1 MLQQQLIKAERDRIL
16 QQIQSGALPAETAK
30 QLAEELEELDEDGAL
45 SRKMKSVPKPSVTPV
60 PSTKPAKS
68 GGGRRW
74 LLLLLF
80 LYESN
85 YVSNLRI
92 FFREKLTSVTLSSTE
107 HNCNPFL
114 FSLHYFTLEKIFCSI
129 SDLTVEILNPVD
141 PQIPSSKD
149 ISSST
154 SETVAESPVGTQV
167 SGWRYG
173 AKRILGS
180 FASVCQRLN
189 QLLLKVVAKVFP
201 WNRRARRRLNGGSED
216 EWCYI
221 TVTKSYKWDFIK
233 KLFRANQYLKTWCVF
248 NIKMFLNTI
257 SNQHFWRRDR
267 FVSES

>member
-1 MLQQQLIKAERDRIL
+1 MGIASHLDSTGNILVDVADGIGLVSKGIEALENWVDPNSQPKEDIQPDAPSIDPNVPQITPVPAQAPPTEVPKPVICKKGKCAPYDPSKDRVLQQQLIKAERDRIL

-68 GGGRRW
+68 GGD
-74 LLLLLF
+74 F
-80 LYESN
+80 
-85 YVSNLRI
+85 
-92 FFREKLTSVTLSSTE
+92 
-107 HNCNPFL
+107 
-114 FSLHYFTLEKIFCSI
+114 
-129 SDLTVEILNPVD
+129 TVEILNPVD

-154 SETVAESPVGTQV
+154 SETVEESPVVGTQV

-216 EWCYI
+216 E
-221 TVTKSYKWDFIK
+221 
-233 KLFRANQYLKTWCVF
+233 
-248 NIKMFLNTI
+248 
-257 SNQHFWRRDR
+257 
-267 FVSES
+267 